1 MKWTAGYGGRAGFET
16 WDCEDGISSRSGRL
30 GEIFR
35 NPNCAHAS
43 YGRWD
48 VVPLTGFFM
57 RKFGKSVGVFGPR
70 LVVVLI
76 GLGGGF
82 WPVAL
87 EAATTTVSIG
97 DNVFNPPSV
106 TINVND
112 VVQWNWAGINLHSST
127 GNGTPALWDSG
138 IVGNGSTFSH
148 TFTTS
153 GSFPYHCNVH
163 ALQTGT
169 VTVQAPN
176 QAPRVGI
183 TVPANNATFSAP
195 WTATLQATNSDPD
208 GTVVRVQFLAGTN
221 SLGTVTNPA
230 ATATLRVTNIAAGT
244 YTLTA
249 KATDNLGAV
258 TTSSGMT
265 IHVVTPA
272 PLVLSSPQR
281 IPQST
286 FQFNYTTTTNLKYV
300 IERSVDLANF
310 TPLATNTATGST
322 ATFSDTSAAGML
334 DYYRVK
340 LQPNP

>member
-1 MKWTAGYGGRAGFET
+1 
-16 WDCEDGISSRSGRL
+16 
-30 GEIFR
+30 
-35 NPNCAHAS
+35 
-43 YGRWD
+43 
-48 VVPLTGFFM
+48 M
-57 RKFGKSVGVFGPR
+57 RKLGKSVGVFGPR
-70 LVVVLI
+70 LLLVSI
-76 GLGGGF
+76 GLGAGF
-82 WPVAL
+82 WHVAL
-87 EAATTTVSIG
+87 EAATSTVSVG

-112 VVQWNWAGINLHSST
+112 VVQWNWTGVNLHSST
-127 GNGTPALWDSG
+127 ANGTPALWDSG
-138 IVGNGSTFSH
+138 IVGNGSGFSH
-148 TFTTS
+148 AFTS
-153 GSFPYHCNVH
+153 AGSFPYHCNVH

-176 QAPRVGI
+176 QPPRVGI
-183 TVPANNATFSAP
+183 TVPANNVTFSAP
-195 WTATLQATNSDPD
+195 WTGTLQATNSDPD
-208 GTVVRVQFLAGTN
+208 GTVARVQFLAGTN

-258 TTSSGMT
+258 TTSAGVT

-272 PLVLSSPQR
+272 PIVMGSPQR
-281 IPQST
+281 LLPST

-300 IERSVDLANF
+300 IERSVDLSNF
-310 TPLATNTATGST
+310 TPLATNTATGNT
-322 ATFSDTSAAGML
+322 ATFSDTGAAGTR